1 MEYSKY
7 LTSSTGL
14 PETSS
19 GGLSPL
25 GFTQPWSLRTWIE
38 FGTTPPRAVFHATV
52 MSAGEPAGEELSLW
66 FESEGDEAVKR
77 QLGCALMFA
86 VPEEAV
92 DEAVHSL
99 ADIFLYHDEQS
110 HLLPPAKAVIR
121 RTQGRVTGISVRP
134 PVDIEE

>member
-1 MEYSKY
+1 
-7 LTSSTGL
+7 
-14 PETSS
+14 
-19 GGLSPL
+19 
-25 GFTQPWSLRTWIE
+25 
-38 FGTTPPRAVFHATV
+38 